1 MRLLPYV
8 IALAVVGCSADTSPV
23 NEPKQTKVSTPEIS
37 APAGLYK
44 LDPSHASLVFRIDH
58 LGFSHYTANFA
69 TFDATLNFDPQSPE
83 TMSVEATIDVSSL
96 TLPSPPDGFL
106 SDLLGTDWFNA
117 VTYPEIRFQ
126 SQEITKTGPA
136 NVRVDG
142 VMTMLGTTAPLS
154 LDVTYI
160 GGYAG
165 YPPHDPN
172 ARIGFIAEGS
182 LSRSDYGLVF
192 GLPPEGSTMGVG
204 DLVTFRIDGEFTGPP
219 TEESDQNP

>member
-8 IALAVVGCSADTSPV
+8 ISLAVLGCSVDTP
-23 NEPKQTKVSTPEIS
+23 PAIDTKKTKVSTPEIS

-44 LDPSHASLVFRIDH
+44 LDPSHASLVFRVNH
-58 LGFSHYTANFA
+58 LGFSQYTANFS

-83 TMSVEATIDVSSL
+83 TMGVEATIDVSSL
-96 TLPSPPDGFL
+96 TLPTPPDGFL
-106 SDLLGTDWFNA
+106 NELLGADWFNA
-117 VTYPEIRFQ
+117 TTYPEISYQ
-126 SQEITKTGPA
+126 SQEITKTGPT

-142 VMTMLGTTAPLS
+142 VMTMLGTTAPVS

-165 YPPHDPN
+165 YPPYDPN

-182 LSRSDYGLVF
+182 LSRSDFGLAF
-192 GLPPEGSTMGVG
+192 GLPPEGSTMGVA
-204 DLVTFRIDGEFTGPP
+204 DLVTFRIDAEFTGPP
-219 TEESDQNP
+219 SEESNHNP